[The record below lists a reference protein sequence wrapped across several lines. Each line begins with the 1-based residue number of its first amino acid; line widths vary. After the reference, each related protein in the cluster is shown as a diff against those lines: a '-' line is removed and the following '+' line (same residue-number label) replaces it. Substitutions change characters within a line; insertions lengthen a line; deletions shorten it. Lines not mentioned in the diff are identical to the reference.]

1 MSMDVKR
8 WFILAA
14 QIVIAL
20 AVGFPYMLSIIAGPL
35 NADKG
40 WAIPTLML
48 VFTICMWIS
57 SPAMVV
63 FGILREK
70 LGNRKLIILGG
81 ILYGFSVVASVLF
94 SNVWGFVIVGGGI
107 ASFCMFG
114 IFVAQLANV
123 GVLFPD
129 KRGLATGLYYAGQ
142 AFLFS
147 ASCVPLAILIEK
159 MNVVPAIIIYGIV
172 FGLITVILGI
182 FAVDPPEGYA
192 PKGWGPDEE
201 EIETEASVVDYN
213 WIQMLKTPLFY
224 VLLLVLIGLMVG
236 GMAISS
242 NVSLMAQSAL
252 GISATKGAIFGTL
265 YFIGVGVGGVVSG
278 VLNDKLGGGK
288 ALLTLCVLSFIVVGI
303 YLLFGQ
309 GVFFL
314 FALVVL
320 FVGLGYGG
328 QGTAMAVITMN
339 IWGEKHF
346 GVNMGFVGVAGMIS
360 SAIGPVV
367 AGAAEVNTT
376 LIVILICNIV
386 GVIAAFMFDRLSKSF
401 VKKQIQNRRKKES
414 A

>member
-48 VFTICMWIS
+48 VFTICMWVS

-107 ASFCMFG
+107 AFCMFG

-192 PKGWGPDEE
+192 PKGWERDEE

-224 VLLLVLIGLMVG
+224 VLLLVLMGLMVG

-265 YFIGVGVGGVVSG
+265 YFIGVGVGGVVAG